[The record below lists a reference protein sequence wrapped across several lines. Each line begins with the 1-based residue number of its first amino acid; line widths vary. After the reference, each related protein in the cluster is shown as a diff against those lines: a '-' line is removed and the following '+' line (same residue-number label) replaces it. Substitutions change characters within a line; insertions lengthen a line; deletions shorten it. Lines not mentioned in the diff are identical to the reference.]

1 MDTKTRPIYT
11 LSSKRPTSLLGT
23 HTSSK
28 WEDGRKYFMQTRI
41 KRKLK
46 GVWWS
51 PTVVVFCFCLSSS
64 SYTQVY
70 GGSQA
75 RGQIGAAAAT
85 AYATATAKPDSSCI
99 CILMDASQI
108 HFHWATKGI
117 PYSGFDLISLVT
129 SDLAHYLMCICQ
141 ICIFFCVLF
150 KSLSHFKIGFLMTE
164 F

>member
-28 WEDGRKYFMQTRI
+28 WEDGRKYFMQSRI

-85 AYATATAKPDSSCI
+85 AYATATAKPDWAASASSWMLVKFISTEPQRELLTVVLIWFHLWPVIWHIISCVFVRYASFFVF
-99 CILMDASQI
+99 CSNLYLIL
-108 HFHWATKGI
+108 K
-117 PYSGFDLISLVT
+117 LV
-129 SDLAHYLMCICQ
+129 
-141 ICIFFCVLF
+141 F
-150 KSLSHFKIGFLMTE
+150 
-164 F
+164 